1 MQIPRIFVENQ
12 QNIMAESVNQNLRK
26 LMETEN
32 AQLAKLHAIIQKTIE
47 EEALIAKKICEDEVR
62 QSLTTGEKIADR
74 VAEFGGS
81 WTFILIFFFI
91 LLSWIGL
98 NSFVLTRRPFDPFPY
113 ILLNLIL
120 SCVAA
125 LQAPVIMM
133 SQNRQEAKDR
143 QRAQNDYLVNLK
155 AEIEVRHLHEKI
167 DLLMEEQYRYLFDI
181 QQQQLQMLEDLQTE
195 IRKLKQP

>member
-1 MQIPRIFVENQ
+1 MMETGN
-12 QNIMAESVNQNLRK
+12 ENLRK

-32 AQLAKLHAIIQKTIE
+32 AQLAKLHGIIRKTIE
-47 EEALIAKKICEDEVR
+47 EEALIAKKICEDEAR
-62 QSLTTGEKIADR
+62 QPLTSGEKIADR

-81 WTFILIFFFI
+81 WTFILLFFFV

-98 NSFVLTRRPFDPFPY
+98 NSFVLSQQPFDPYPY

-120 SCVAA
+120 SCLAA

-155 AEIEVRHLHEKI
+155 AEIEVRHLHEKM
-167 DLLMEEQYRYLFDI
+167 DLLMEEQYRYLFEI

-195 IRKLKQP
+195 IRNLKQA